1 MTTIQNVTVL
11 GVGVLGSQIAFQS
24 AYHGKTVTAYDLS
37 QEAVDGLPER
47 WDYLRPLYLR
57 DLEDATPEKLD
68 AAVGR
73 ITGTTDLATAVADAD
88 LVIEAVP
95 EVLEIKRE
103 TWQKVSESAPER
115 TIFAT
120 NSSTLLPS
128 AMADATDRPEKFL
141 ALHFANEIWRNNIG
155 EVMGHEGTDQRWF
168 EAVADFAEEIGMVPV
183 RVRKEQPGY
192 VLNSLLVPFLN
203 AAADLLVRGVADVE
217 DIDLTWRTSTGAPL
231 GPFQIYDVI
240 GMTTPYNLA
249 KSRDDES
256 SQKFA
261 KLLKPLPGIPHCRQL
276 TPAER
281 LRLKAEPR
289 AHVDGES
296 RLF

>member
-24 AYHGKTVTAYDLS
+24 AYHGKTVVAYDLS
-37 QEAVDGLPER
+37 QEAVDGLRER
-47 WDYLRPLYLR
+47 WDYLKPLYLR
-57 DLEDATPEKLD
+57 DLDDATPEKLD

-73 ITGTTDLATAVADAD
+73 ITGTTDLAAAVADAD
-88 LVIEAVP
+88 LVIESVP

-103 TWQKVSESAPER
+103 TWQKVSEAAPQK
-115 TIFAT
+115 TIFTT

-128 AMADATDRPEKFL
+128 AMADATDRPEKLL
-141 ALHFANEIWRNNIG
+141 ALHFANEIWRNNVG

-183 RVRKEQPGY
+183 RVKKEQPGY

-240 GMTTPYNLA
+240 GMTTPYHLA
-249 KSRDDES
+249 RSRDDES

-261 KLLKPLPGIPHCRQL
+261 KLLKEEYIDKGKLGVS
-276 TPAER
+276 T
-281 LRLKAEPR
+281 
-289 AHVDGES
+289 GEGFY
-296 RLF
+296 RYG

>member
-24 AYHGKTVTAYDLS
+24 AYHGKTVVAYDLS
-37 QEAVDGLPER
+37 QEAVDGLRER
-47 WDYLRPLYLR
+47 WDYLKPLYLR
-57 DLEDATPEKLD
+57 DLDDATPEKLD

-73 ITGTTDLATAVADAD
+73 ITGTTDLAAAVADAD
-88 LVIEAVP
+88 LVIESVP

-103 TWQKVSESAPER
+103 TWQKVSEAAPQK
-115 TIFAT
+115 TIFTT

-128 AMADATDRPEKFL
+128 AMADATDRPEKLL

-183 RVRKEQPGY
+183 RVKKEQPGY

-240 GMTTPYNLA
+240 GMTTPYHLA
-249 KSRDDES
+249 RSRDDES

-261 KLLKPLPGIPHCRQL
+261 KLLKEEYIDKGKLGVS
-276 TPAER
+276 T
-281 LRLKAEPR
+281 
-289 AHVDGES
+289 GEGFY
-296 RLF
+296 RYG

>member
-24 AYHGKTVTAYDLS
+24 AYHGKTVVAYDLS
-37 QEAVDGLPER
+37 QEAVDGLRER
-47 WDYLRPLYLR
+47 WDYLKPLYLR
-57 DLEDATPEKLD
+57 DLDDATPEKLD

-73 ITGTTDLATAVADAD
+73 ITGTTDLAAAVADAD
-88 LVIEAVP
+88 LVIESVP

-103 TWQKVSESAPER
+103 TWQKVSEAAPQK
-115 TIFAT
+115 TIFTT

-183 RVRKEQPGY
+183 RVKKEQPGY

-240 GMTTPYNLA
+240 GMTTPYHLA
-249 KSRDDES
+249 RSRDDES

-261 KLLKPLPGIPHCRQL
+261 KLLKEEYIDKGKLGVS
-276 TPAER
+276 T
-281 LRLKAEPR
+281 
-289 AHVDGES
+289 GEGFY
-296 RLF
+296 RYG

>member
-24 AYHGKTVTAYDLS
+24 AYHGKTVMAYDLS

-95 EVLEIKRE
+95 EVLEIKRD

-128 AMADATDRPEKFL
+128 AMADATGRPEKFL

-155 EVMGHEGTDQRWF
+155 EVMGHEGTDRRWF

-183 RVRKEQPGY
+183 RVKKEQPGY

-249 KSRDDES
+249 RSRDDES

-261 KLLKPLPGIPHCRQL
+261 KLLKEEYIDKGKLGVS
-276 TPAER
+276 T
-281 LRLKAEPR
+281 
-289 AHVDGES
+289 GEGFY
-296 RLF
+296 RYG

>member
-261 KLLKPLPGIPHCRQL
+261 KLLKEEYIDKGKLGVS
-276 TPAER
+276 T
-281 LRLKAEPR
+281 
-289 AHVDGES
+289 GEGFY
-296 RLF
+296 RYG

>member
-24 AYHGKTVTAYDLS
+24 AYHGKTVVAYDLS
-37 QEAVDGLPER
+37 QEAVDGLRER
-47 WDYLRPLYLR
+47 WDYLKPLYLR
-57 DLEDATPEKLD
+57 DLDDATPEKLD

-73 ITGTTDLATAVADAD
+73 ITGTTDLAAAVADAD
-88 LVIEAVP
+88 LVIESVP

-103 TWQKVSESAPER
+103 TWQKVSEAAPQK
-115 TIFAT
+115 TIFTT

-141 ALHFANEIWRNNIG
+141 ALHFANEIWRNNVG

-183 RVRKEQPGY
+183 RVKKEQPGY

-240 GMTTPYNLA
+240 GMTTPYHLA
-249 KSRDDES
+249 RSRDDES

-261 KLLKPLPGIPHCRQL
+261 KLLKEEYIDKGKLGVS
-276 TPAER
+276 T
-281 LRLKAEPR
+281 
-289 AHVDGES
+289 GEGFY
-296 RLF
+296 RYG